1 MFFPMGHLH
10 LLTPATHNSFVCI
23 ALQHYVLRLPPGA
36 SEKALVANGPKIWQ
50 YRGEAI
56 RELSRRVAD
65 PRTMYSLATITSVVV
80 FLTNEVRGQAT
91 YLEFVTHSPNN
102 SAPSTDTS
110 QLANTYR
117 CDYAYHQSTWGSHE
131 ALSYYLLHAPY
142 GRSSSFVSSS
152 INPTILI
159 AFLIVQSHR
168 FKQLHQPG
176 RRPGR
181 TRPHTQ
187 GGTRQCRRIVPRTF
201 PLLSVSSA
209 CLLLYHTSQSS
220 AERSVAGARVGWRQD

>member
-1 MFFPMGHLH
+1 MGHLH

-152 INPTILI
+152 INSNNPYCFSNCAESSFQATPPARPTTRSYSPPHSRRNSTMSKNCTTNFSPIVCVLRLSSSLSYESIICGEKRRRSSCWVATRLI
-159 AFLIVQSHR
+159 
-168 FKQLHQPG
+168 
-176 RRPGR
+176 
-181 TRPHTQ
+181 
-187 GGTRQCRRIVPRTF
+187 
-201 PLLSVSSA
+201 
-209 CLLLYHTSQSS
+209 
-220 AERSVAGARVGWRQD
+220 